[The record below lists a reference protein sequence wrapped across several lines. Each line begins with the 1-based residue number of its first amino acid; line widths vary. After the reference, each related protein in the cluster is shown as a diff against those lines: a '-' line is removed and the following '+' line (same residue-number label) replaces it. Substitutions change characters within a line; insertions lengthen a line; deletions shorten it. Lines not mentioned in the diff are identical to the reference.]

1 MVGIWREIF
10 KTEMEEDRIVLVTQS
25 LGITEVI
32 QILENPP
39 DTYITTPPVKPKAG
53 QVYLFKAED
62 AAKQGSYII
71 LDRPYIL

>member
-1 MVGIWREIF
+1 MVGVWREMF

-39 DTYITTPPVKPKAG
+39 DTYILAPSVKPIAG
-53 QVYLFKAED
+53 QVYLFKVED
-62 AAKQGSYII
+62 AAK
-71 LDRPYIL
+71 

>member
-1 MVGIWREIF
+1 MVGVWREMF

-39 DTYITTPPVKPKAG
+39 DTYITAPPVKPIAG

-62 AAKQGSYII
+62 AAKQGSYI

>member
-25 LGITEVI
+25 HGITEVI

-39 DTYITTPPVKPKAG
+39 DTYITVPPVKPKAS

-62 AAKQGSYII
+62 VAKQDSYI

>member
-1 MVGIWREIF
+1 MVGIWHEIF
-10 KTEMEEDRIVLVTQS
+10 KTEMEDRIVLITQS

-32 QILENPP
+32 QILENLP
-39 DTYITTPPVKPKAG
+39 DTYITAPPVKPKAG

-62 AAKQGSYII
+62 AAKQGSYI